1 MSRKITFNSTQEC
14 MGTDWGE
21 KFKRLLQR
29 YPGYIFGGML
39 LIMLV
44 SAVWMFAFKQREPAS
59 IGLLV
64 EPSLTSLDTIS
75 AKLPS
80 ISSTYTA
87 LNQVL
92 DLQSQIQL
100 LIDKDSLTTSDS
112 LLLIDA
118 LERFE
123 SIQKSMQLNNASP

>member
-1 MSRKITFNSTQEC
+1 MSRKTTFNSAEERV
-14 MGTDWGE
+14 GTDWGK
-21 KFKRLLQR
+21 KFKRLIQR
-29 YPGYIFGGML
+29 YPGSIFGGML
-39 LIMLV
+39 FVMLV
-44 SAVWMFAFKQREPAS
+44 SAVWMFAFKQREPTS
-59 IGLLV
+59 IGLLIG
-64 EPSLTSLDTIS
+64 PSKIGLDTIS

-80 ISSTYTA
+80 ISSTHTA
-87 LNQVL
+87 LTQVL